1 MRADGARSGEDT
13 TGHIVTIY
21 PDILIFFNPVILTCF
36 AVDNYK
42 VTVYTGIKYLAGTDA
57 RVFVELFGQNNGQ
70 SQNSGE
76 VELAGKKDAFE
87 MGR

>member
-1 MRADGARSGEDT
+1 M
-13 TGHIVTIY
+13 
-21 PDILIFFNPVILTCF
+21 ILTYF
-36 AVDNYK
+36 VVDNYK
-42 VTVYTGIKYLAGTDA
+42 LTVYTGNRYLAGTDA

-70 SQNSGE
+70 ALNSGE

>member
-1 MRADGARSGEDT
+1 M
-13 TGHIVTIY
+13 
-21 PDILIFFNPVILTCF
+21 ILTYF
-36 AVDNYK
+36 VVDNYK
-42 VTVYTGIKYLAGTDA
+42 LTVSTGNRYLAGTDA

-70 SQNSGE
+70 ARNSGE

>member
-1 MRADGARSGEDT
+1 MQTELDREKIRQ
-13 TGHIVTIY
+13 
-21 PDILIFFNPVILTCF
+21 DISLRYTRIFLIFFNPVILTCF
-36 AVDNYK
+36 SVDNYK